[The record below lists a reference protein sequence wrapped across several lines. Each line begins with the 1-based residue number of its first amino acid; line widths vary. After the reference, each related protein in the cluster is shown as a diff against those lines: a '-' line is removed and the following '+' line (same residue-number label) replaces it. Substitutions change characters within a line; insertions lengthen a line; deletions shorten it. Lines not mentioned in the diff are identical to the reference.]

1 MNRRATIFK
10 LTVLI
15 VFAIAVTS
23 CNGIKK
29 MATKYNTV
37 TYQVTPEVME
47 TIGGKVTVTVNGE
60 IPPKYFN
67 KRAAVCF
74 APELV
79 YQNGT
84 TPLKTIVL
92 KGEKVKGEGTTVNYK
107 EGGKFS
113 FTDEFSYKPDMNASE
128 LKVTPVAFK
137 ARTEMPAGLK
147 LEDAKAMP
155 KSIVLGETKLADG
168 VIYTSTRIEI
178 ENELRQVIE
187 IGDDN
192 IQKDAKGNINY
203 DAYKAKGE
211 EVEMLFLAP
220 HGYEKVTLA
229 NQKASVYFAK
239 NLHAYNESLKWNKQE
254 DMKGQL
260 EKLNNFVRQG
270 WVIKDVVID
279 GWASPEGEETYNS
292 GLSEN
297 RAKTAAN
304 VLYDH
309 FAKMVKEKDSKVA
322 FKNPKTDINITTVG
336 HGPDWNSFPGMVEKS
351 SVKDKGPILNVVKSS
366 DPLKREEEIRNMILI
381 YPELEETILPPL
393 RRATISITCFEPK
406 KTDQEIA
413 SLATSDPSQLTEA
426 ELLYAGTLTEDLDT
440 KYKIYKAAATNFPN
454 GWKGQNN
461 AGYVAMKLGKTDEAK
476 GYFQKA
482 EGLDKNNGMVVN
494 NLGVALATKGNYTEA
509 ETYLVKANK
518 MGIQNNYNL
527 GLIDLTKGDFKG
539 ALAKFGT
546 TKCNYHVALAQVI
559 TGNNSA
565 AASNLECARKNG
577 ATYYLLA
584 VVGARTNNEALMMT
598 NLKKAIKANG
608 KYRAQAAED
617 REFIKYFGNAEFQ
630 GIVK

>member
-1 MNRRATIFK
+1 MNRRATI
-10 LTVLI
+10 LNLAVLI
-15 VFAIAVTS
+15 VFAISLAG
-23 CNGIKK
+23 CNGLKK
-29 MATKYNTV
+29 MAKNYNTV
-37 TYQVTPEVME
+37 TYQVTPEVLE
-47 TIGGKVTVTVNGE
+47 TIGGIVKVTVNGE

-67 KRAAVCF
+67 KKAAVYF

-79 YQNGT
+79 YANGT
-84 TPLKTIVL
+84 TPMKPIIL

-107 EGGKFS
+107 NGGKFT
-113 FTDEFSYKPDMNASE
+113 FTEEFSYKPDMNASE
-128 LKVTPVAFK
+128 LKVSPVAFK
-137 ARTEMPAGLK
+137 STKEMPAGMK
-147 LEDAKAMP
+147 LEDAKGMK
-155 KSIVLGETKLADG
+155 KSITLGETKLADG
-168 VIYTSTRIEI
+168 VIYTSTRVEI

-187 IGDDN
+187 IGDDVA
-192 IQKDAKGNINY
+192 QKDAQGNINY
-203 DAYKAKGE
+203 NAYKAKGD
-211 EVEMLFLAP
+211 EVSMLFLAP

-239 NLHAYNESLKWNKQE
+239 NLFAYNESLKFNKQE
-254 DMKGQL
+254 DMTGQFK
-260 EKLNNFVRQG
+260 KLNDFVRQG

-297 RAKTAAN
+297 RAKT
-304 VLYDH
+304 VSGILTKDL
-309 FAKMVKEKDSKVA
+309 AKLLKEKDSKVA
-322 FKNPKTDINITTVG
+322 YKDIKTDIAITTVG

-351 SVKDKGPILNVVKSS
+351 SVKDKGPILNVLKSS
-366 DPLKREEEIRNMILI
+366 DPLKREQEIRNMILI

-406 KTDQEIA
+406 KTDQEI
-413 SLATSDPSQLTEA
+413 SRLATSDPSQLTEA
-426 ELLYAGTLTEDLDT
+426 ELLYAGTLTEDLNT
-440 KYKIYKAAATNFPN
+440 QYKIYKAAAANYPN

-461 AGYVAMKLGKTDEAK
+461 AGYVAMKLGKADEAK

-482 EGLDKNNGMVVN
+482 ESLDKNNGMVAN
-494 NLGVALATKGNYTEA
+494 NLGVAYALKGSYTEA

-518 MGIQNNYNL
+518 MGVQNNYNL

-546 TKCNYHVALAQVI
+546 TKCNYNVALAQVI

-577 ATYYLLA
+577 ATYYLHA
-584 VVGARTNNEALMMT
+584 IVGARTNNEVLMMT

-630 GIVK
+630 SIVK